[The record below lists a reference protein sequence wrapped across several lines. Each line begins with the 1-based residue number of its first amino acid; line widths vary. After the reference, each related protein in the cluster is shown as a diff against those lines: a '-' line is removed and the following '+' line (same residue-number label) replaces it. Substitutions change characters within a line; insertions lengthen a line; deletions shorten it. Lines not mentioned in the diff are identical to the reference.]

1 MEAED
6 DLQSPRPERHQPLNP
21 VPPVVWA
28 LVLPMIALEL
38 LLTAGDHGLVGGP
51 QAIGWRSQAV
61 QIMAYSPDFMRAMLA
76 EHQYPADGM
85 RRLVSYPFV
94 HLSVSHIL
102 FTAAILLALGKF
114 VGEAFR
120 WWGVL
125 AVFFVTAVVGALVY
139 TWALPWIRTPLV
151 GAWVPI
157 YGLIGAFS
165 FILWHRLRNE
175 GPKRWRA
182 FSMIGSLMLF
192 KLLFSPLFGWGWDA
206 VAELPA
212 FATGFLLSYAVSP
225 GGARRLL
232 RQIRQGGVTGGN

>member
-1 MEAED
+1 MEAEED
-6 DLQSPRPERHQPLNP
+6 MPPPRPERPQPLNP

-38 LLTAGDHGLVGGP
+38 LLTAGDHALVGGP

-61 QIMAYSPDFMRAMLA
+61 QLMAYSPDFMRAMMA
-76 EHQYPADGM
+76 EHQYPADGL

-94 HLSVSHIL
+94 HLSPSHVL
-102 FTAAILLALGKF
+102 FTAVILLALGKF

-120 WWGVL
+120 AWAVL
-125 AVFFVTAVVGALVY
+125 AVFFLTTIAGALAY
-139 TWALPWIRTPLV
+139 TWILPWIHAPLV

-165 FILWHRLRNE
+165 FILWHRLRND

-182 FSMIGSLMLF
+182 FSLIGMLMLF
-192 KLLFSPLFGWGWDA
+192 KLLFSPLFGWGWD
-206 VAELPA
+206 VMAELPA
-212 FATGFLLSYAVSP
+212 YVTGFVLSYGVSP
-225 GGARRLL
+225 GGARRLVEVM
-232 RQIRQGGVTGGN
+232 RGRGEGSGG